1 MTRHLSEGWT
11 PARVRLFGRYGRLFV
26 LACTALAYPAV
37 HPAFAQDAAVE
48 SPPAHISFVEGNV
61 ILERDGQID
70 NSPASMPLL
79 AGDRVRTQGGRVE
92 ILFADGSALHLDQQ
106 SVVDFQSDEVVRL
119 LDGRMRLNIAGQG
132 RDVSYRI
139 DAPAAWVEIGETGE
153 YRVAVLRGD
162 REPQVELAV
171 LRGAAELVN
180 EDGRS
185 LVRAGERAFVRAGA
199 QPSPP
204 YVFNSAMWDAFD
216 RWSEARRDHRLGVS
230 AQYLPA
236 DVRPYST
243 TLDNYGAWRYEQ
255 EYGYVWYPR
264 VAVGWRPYYHGRWV
278 GLRPYG
284 WTWIAADPWGWPTH
298 HYGRWGYS
306 GASWFWIPGR
316 RWGAAWVSWAYAPN
330 YVSWCPL
337 GWNDRPLFS
346 FVNINLNYHRGRYYD
361 PWHAWTVLPRRHFGV
376 GFVNTNV
383 IAGRRLDGHIRG
395 SFVVRDRA
403 PDWHYSG
410 HRASAPIRSA
420 GRTGYAVPRGT
431 GNSVFS
437 SSVDRNQYPSGSRN
451 FPSPSRDPRIPQ
463 ADRNASRS
471 GSPVTAAPQRAVP
484 RDRGV
489 RPDNFNSTASRGE
502 GLGSPGIRRSPDA
515 RSNDDGRRVDQS
527 STRPPAGTRAVP
539 RGTPDNSPER
549 STNSGWRTYDRS
561 GGQSAPQSIPDSPRD
576 SPDAGYRRSPGSA
589 GSSDG
594 GGGVDR
600 YRAVPRQDAPR
611 PSYDAPRPS
620 PRSYGAPSQESRPPS
635 YGGAPE
641 RRGAPSGGASA
652 DRPSHGESPSNSGG
666 SRSRGDRP
674 SQGQATRR
682 GRG

>member
-1 MTRHLSEGWT
+1 ML
-11 PARVRLFGRYGRLFV
+11 
-26 LACTALAYPAV
+26 
-37 HPAFAQDAAVE
+37 AVE

-70 NSPASMPLL
+70 SSPASMPLL

-92 ILFADGSALHLDQQ
+92 VLFADGSALHLDQQ

-119 LDGRMRLNIAGQG
+119 LEGRMRLNIAGRG

-139 DAPAAWVEIGETGE
+139 DAPAAWVEIRETGE

-204 YVFNSAMWDAFD
+204 YVFNSAVWDAFD
-216 RWSEARRDHRLGVS
+216 RWSESRRDHRLGVS

-361 PWHAWTVLPRRHFGV
+361 PWYAWTVLPRRHFGV

-383 IAGRRLDGHIRG
+383 IAGSRLGGHIRG

-431 GNSVFS
+431 GNSAFS

-489 RPDNFNSTASRGE
+489 RPNNLDSSANRGE
-502 GLGSPGIRRSPDA
+502 GLGSPGSRRSPDV
-515 RSNDDGRRVDQS
+515 RSNDDGRRIDQP
-527 STRPPAGTRAVP
+527 STPAAGGDTCDSARNAGQLAGALNEFRMESVRSLGQSFGPAIDSGFSPRLP
-539 RGTPDNSPER
+539 RGWLPAFPGGRCEAVMAAGPSIATAPYRDKTRHGRHTMLRARPR
-549 STNSGWRTYDRS
+549 GRTVHPHRNLDRRPT
-561 GGQSAPQSIPDSPRD
+561 A
-576 SPDAGYRRSPGSA
+576 ARRR
-589 GSSDG
+589 
-594 GGGVDR
+594 GV
-600 YRAVPRQDAPR
+600 
-611 PSYDAPRPS
+611 
-620 PRSYGAPSQESRPPS
+620 
-635 YGGAPE
+635 E
-641 RRGAPSGGASA
+641 RRPVALPPIGHHAASLRRTSLRRTQEDPVPA
-652 DRPSHGESPSNSGG
+652 AASRLRARRPEEGEGK
-666 SRSRGDRP
+666 
-674 SQGQATRR
+674 T
-682 GRG
+682 